1 MKVVILA
8 GGKGTRLS
16 ELTEVIPKPMVKVG
30 GIPILTHILNIY
42 SFYGFN
48 DFIIALGYKSSFIK
62 KYFLNHKKIIKI
74 DSSNKNEISLTINNS
89 LKKKNKCSF
98 S

>member
-74 DSSNKNEISLTINNS
+74 DSSNKNEILLTINNS
-89 LKKKNKCSF
+89 LKKK
-98 S
+98 